1 MADPHADQRL
11 AAILAADVAGYSR
24 LMEADERAT
33 VATLDA
39 YRAVFQEH
47 VAACGGRIVDTAG
60 DSVLAAFPS
69 AIGAVEA
76 ATAIQEALRGRNE
89 ALPEQQR
96 MRFRIGVNLGDVIE
110 KEDGSIYGSGV
121 NVAARLEGLAEPGG
135 ICLSGSAH
143 EQAEGKIDAGFQ
155 DIGEHAVKNIARPV
169 RAYRIGADSADASPP
184 EKPLALPDKPSI
196 AVLPFDNLS
205 GDTEQEYFADGIAE
219 DLITALSCI
228 RWLFVIA
235 RNSTFTYKG
244 KPVKVQ
250 QVAEE
255 LGVRYVLE
263 GSVRRGGNRVRI
275 SAQLIEATTG
285 NHIWARRYDRELID
299 LFDLQDEI
307 AGAIAA
313 AIEPEIGEA
322 ERERARRKPPGNLD
336 AWNTYQRG
344 MSQLWRMTSN
354 DIDEAIRTLQRATE
368 LDPNFAQAYAGLGYS
383 LFLKVAFAYTNAP
396 RQDLDQALQAASNAI
411 ALDEKE
417 ALGHFALGRT
427 QTLIGEFDT
436 AIAELQT
443 AVELNPNL
451 AIAHYGLAFAL
462 TYGGEPEQAIPIFDT
477 AIRLSPHDPAI
488 WTFYGF
494 RGLAYFLL
502 QDYEA
507 AIMNFQRAI
516 RHPRT
521 QPWPYAWLA
530 SALAQL
536 DRFEEARAALKKLL
550 KMRPD
555 YTPAVQLAS
564 ASPLDPKA
572 MVPLFQPWIDGLRKA
587 GLDIADEPA
596 DAE

>member
-1 MADPHADQRL
+1 
-11 AAILAADVAGYSR
+11 
-24 LMEADERAT
+24 
-33 VATLDA
+33 
-39 YRAVFQEH
+39 
-47 VAACGGRIVDTAG
+47 
-60 DSVLAAFPS
+60 
-69 AIGAVEA
+69 
-76 ATAIQEALRGRNE
+76 
-89 ALPEQQR
+89 
-96 MRFRIGVNLGDVIE
+96 
-110 KEDGSIYGSGV
+110 
-121 NVAARLEGLAEPGG
+121 
-135 ICLSGSAH
+135 
-143 EQAEGKIDAGFQ
+143 
-155 DIGEHAVKNIARPV
+155 
-169 RAYRIGADSADASPP
+169 
-184 EKPLALPDKPSI
+184 
-196 AVLPFDNLS
+196 
-205 GDTEQEYFADGIAE
+205 
-219 DLITALSCI
+219 
-228 RWLFVIA
+228 
-235 RNSTFTYKG
+235 
-244 KPVKVQ
+244 
-250 QVAEE
+250 
-255 LGVRYVLE
+255 
-263 GSVRRGGNRVRI
+263 
-275 SAQLIEATTG
+275 
-285 NHIWARRYDRELID
+285 
-299 LFDLQDEI
+299 
-307 AGAIAA
+307 
-313 AIEPEIGEA
+313 
-322 ERERARRKPPGNLD
+322 
-336 AWNTYQRG
+336 
-344 MSQLWRMTSN
+344 
-354 DIDEAIRTLQRATE
+354 
-368 LDPNFAQAYAGLGYS
+368 
-383 LFLKVAFAYTNAP
+383 
-396 RQDLDQALQAASNAI
+396 
-411 ALDEKE
+411 
-417 ALGHFALGRT
+417 LGRT